1 MSSLFDVIMN
11 TVYTESITKGMAEKK
26 HSIRSEQNCAI
37 VSAGKKMK
45 IEKTSRE
52 IFIPLICRQ

>member
-37 VSAGKKMK
+37 VSAGKKN
-45 IEKTSRE
+45 EN
-52 IFIPLICRQ
+52 